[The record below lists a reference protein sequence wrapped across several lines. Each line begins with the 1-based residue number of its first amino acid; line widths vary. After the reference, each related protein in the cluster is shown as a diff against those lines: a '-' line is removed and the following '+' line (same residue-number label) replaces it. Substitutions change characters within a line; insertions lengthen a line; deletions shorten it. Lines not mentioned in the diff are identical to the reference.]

1 MSKIP
6 FLTCLAIFHSLL
18 LGGTSAGA
26 AEGLK
31 PHVFFLIGESEY
43 DTKTTLPAF
52 AKAELEPLGIRCS
65 FSILPDDSAD
75 EFPGLDALKDA
86 GLLFISVRRHT
97 PPKAQMDAIRAH
109 VAAGKAVAGI
119 RTASHAFALRG
130 NGAAVPEG
138 HADWPEFDRDVLGGN
153 YRNHYG
159 QGIVTFGKINPGAAG
174 NPVLTGIATD
184 EFRVPSHLYRNP
196 DLSKS
201 VTVLMTARM
210 EGRPEVEPIAWL
222 NTSGGRRVFYT
233 SLGSPEDFAVPQ
245 FRRLLL
251 NGIHWALQVP
261 VPD

>member
-1 MSKIP
+1 MMS
-6 FLTCLAIFHSLL
+6 
-18 LGGTSAGA
+18 
-26 AEGLK
+26 
-31 PHVFFLIGESEY
+31 GESEY

-52 AKAELEPLGIRCS
+52 AKAELEPRGIRCS
-65 FSILPDDSAD
+65 FSILPNDSAN

-86 GLLFISVRRHT
+86 DLLFISVRRHT
-97 PPKAQMDAIRAH
+97 PPKAQMEAIHAH

-130 NGAAVPEG
+130 KGAAVPEG

-153 YRNHYG
+153 YRDHYG
-159 QGIVTFGKINPGAAG
+159 KDVVTFGKIDPRAAG
-174 NPVLTGIATD
+174 NPVLAGIATD

-196 DLSKS
+196 DLPKS
-201 VTVLMTARM
+201 ITVLMTARM

-222 NTSGGRRVFYT
+222 NTAGVRRVFYT

-251 NGIHWALQVP
+251 NGIHWAVRLP
-261 VPD
+261 VSEH